1 MYHQTICKVG
11 RQEQCP
17 MKVEKARVAVELPV
31 LKGTLHTLWE
41 PPVAPNKASSKKNE
55 FDGERESQKEKHD
68 QEEVTYPGNE
78 SVDYIS
84 SENEFDSEGESQNKK
99 QQHQEE
105 DEKTQETSPKSDED
119 SNLDEIAL
127 SALVTSATGSPEKQA
142 SQAEETTQSKL
153 GTKPPVQGRIP
164 RKPALQT
171 EETTTQSK
179 PGNKESPSPAR
190 KVTQVTQDTPK
201 KPASSAKAAKKQ
213 TTPTRTSKRK
223 QTASGAKPTLAK
235 STLTPSP
242 KRTRK

>member
-1 MYHQTICKVG
+1 
-11 RQEQCP
+11 

-78 SVDYIS
+78 LVDDIS
-84 SENEFDSEGESQNKK
+84 SENEFDSEGESQKK
-99 QQHQEE
+99 KQHQEE

-179 PGNKESPSPAR
+179 PGKESPSPGR

-213 TTPTRTSKRK
+213 TTPARTPSKRK